1 MICLGTS
8 KRRMFDSVLV
18 FFLLVIIHKL
28 PSKNVCRWSAVRFF
42 TSEYAKPVNEERSI
56 KAREMGIKKIKRNAL

>member
-18 FFLLVIIHKL
+18 FFLRVIIQRL

-56 KAREMGIKKIKRNAL
+56 KARKIGTKRNRRNTL